1 MEQQNPPALLA
12 LKDITKVYDNGVV
25 ANKNISMDFR
35 EGEIHAIVGENGAG
49 KTTLMS
55 ILFGLEQP
63 AAGSIF
69 YRGRARTLSS
79 PSDAIAIGIGMVHQH
94 FMLVPSFTVFENITL
109 GYEQTRLGFLR
120 EGESRRRVERL
131 CGEYQFSLPLDTP
144 VNRLGVGVKQKVE
157 ILKLLYQGAAILIL
171 DEPTAVLT
179 PQETDQLFTQLR
191 SFKETG
197 HTVIFISH
205 KLREVKAISDRVS
218 VIRRGSCLGTY
229 DAGSV
234 TVEDISE
241 LMIGRKV
248 EYEYRDIKKARENPR
263 PCVEVRNLSCVEE
276 GVPKLKN
283 LSFRINTGE
292 ILGVVGVE
300 GNGQAEL
307 AQVLF
312 GYKKPDRGT
321 ATVHGVSLLGMPVK
335 RIRTRARV
343 AYIPEDRM
351 RQGTAARGT
360 VAENLISSYYESP
373 SLNKRF
379 WMDRKSIARTADRL
393 IGQYAILCQSR
404 TSPLSSLS
412 GGNIQKVVVAREAEA
427 DPDFL
432 IAEQPTRGVDIGS
445 ASAIH
450 RILIGLRN
458 SGKAILLFSADL
470 GEALAMSDRLMVM
483 FSGEAVALFDTPSAL
498 TESELG
504 LYMLGIK
511 RDLP

>member
-1 MEQQNPPALLA
+1 MEQTAALA
-12 LKDITKVYDNGVV
+12 LRDITKVYDNGVM

-35 EGEIHAIVGENGAG
+35 KGEIHAIVGENGAG
-49 KTTLMS
+49 KTTLMN
-55 ILFGLEQP
+55 ILFGLAQP
-63 AAGSIF
+63 TSGGIF
-69 YRGRARTLSS
+69 YQGRALTLSS

-120 EGESRRRVERL
+120 EAESRLKAEQL
-131 CGEYQFSLPLDTP
+131 CEQYQFSLPLDTP

-179 PQETDQLFTQLR
+179 PQETEQLFTQLR
-191 SFKETG
+191 YFKEIG
-197 HTVIFISH
+197 HTIIFISH

-218 VIRRGSCLGTY
+218 VIRRGRCLGTH

-248 EYEYRDIKKARENPR
+248 EYEYRDIKRGQENPR
-263 PCVEVRNLSCVEE
+263 PCVEARNLCYYEE
-276 GVPKLKN
+276 NVPKLKN
-283 LSFRINTGE
+283 LSFQINTGE

-300 GNGQAEL
+300 GNGQTEL
-307 AQVLF
+307 VQVLF

-321 ATVHGVSLLGMPVK
+321 VTVQGIPLPGLPVK
-335 RIRTRARV
+335 QIRAKAKT

-360 VAENLISSYYESP
+360 VAENLISSYFDAP
-373 SLNKRF
+373 SLNRRF
-379 WMDRKSIARTADRL
+379 WMDRKSIARTADSL
-393 IGQYAILCQSR
+393 IGQYAIICQSR
-404 TSPLSSLS
+404 TSPVASLS
-412 GGNIQKVVVAREAEA
+412 GGNIQKVVVAREAAA

-445 ASAIH
+445 ANAIH

-483 FSGEAVALFDTPSAL
+483 FSGEAVALFDNPAVL